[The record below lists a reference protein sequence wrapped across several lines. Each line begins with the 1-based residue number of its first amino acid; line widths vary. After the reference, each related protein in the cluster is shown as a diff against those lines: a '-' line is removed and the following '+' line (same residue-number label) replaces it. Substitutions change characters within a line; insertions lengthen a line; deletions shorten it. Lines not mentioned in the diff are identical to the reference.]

1 MPFNSNGKQQLFN
14 SAATQKRLNWK
25 MSLNQRWQMRLYL
38 SILRKQTEAGRA
50 KRRSGVEVN
59 PAANVKTV
67 ARLKSM
73 GDGGSS
79 QIGLVMAAVTQRRV
93 CGGGVCC
100 MLKPAGPADGHIG
113 DQSAPLQP
121 CHCRV

>member
-14 SAATQKRLNWK
+14 SAAAQRERETAELENVTSSK
-25 MSLNQRWQMRLYL
+25 MANASVPFSARREQ
-38 SILRKQTEAGRA
+38 QTGAAAGRA
-50 KRRSGVEVN
+50 EPSAEEVAEVN

-79 QIGLVMAAVTQRRV
+79 QIGSAMAAVTQRET
-93 CGGGVCC
+93 GGWGG
-100 MLKPAGPADGHIG
+100 LGSLLYAKASGASRRPY
-113 DQSAPLQP
+113 
-121 CHCRV
+121 R